1 MSSRNYIKAHE
12 DYDTAISIAPRN
24 AKLWHSKGLAY

>member
-1 MSSRNYIKAHE
+1 MFEEAHE
-12 DYDTAISIAPRN
+12 DYDAALELAPDS